1 METIN
6 VSLVRSSGGGLFLLV
21 CTYADFLNYISLCIS
36 SSISLMIYVATC
48 FVGSKRGNNPMLQVL
63 YVGIYIGEIVS
74 S

>member
-48 FVGSKRGNNPMLQVL
+48 FVGVERGINTVWRVL
-63 YVGIYIGEIVS
+63 YVAINPG
-74 S
+74 